1 MPELIDMKV
10 IGTQAVCEDVM
21 AVELERADGGP
32 LPTWS
37 PGSHI
42 DIELAAGLVR
52 QYSLCSDPRVPRT
65 WQIAVRREPRSR
77 GGSDFVHDQLAPGAV
92 LRATVPINRF
102 AFEDA
107 DAYVFIAGGIG
118 ITPLLPMLRQAW
130 WRKKPA
136 RVYYLGRSRGRLP
149 FVDIVEEL
157 CDDVT
162 VHESAIAGR
171 RDIAADLAGLPAGAR
186 VYACGPDALLDG
198 LAVIA
203 EQEGFADRL
212 HTERFVNETG
222 EGVTVMADDRE
233 FLVETNTGTEVRV
246 PVGCSVL
253 EALEGAGYRPFNSC
267 REGICGSCETD
278 VLAGVIDHR
287 DSLLSEAERQAGDTM
302 MICVSRCT
310 GDRLVLDI

>member
-52 QYSLCSDPRVPRT
+52 QYSLCSDPRLPRT

-149 FVDIVEEL
+149 FIDIVEEL

-162 VHESAIAGR
+162 VHESATAGR
-171 RDIAADLAGLPAGAR
+171 RDIAADLTGLPAGPMRCSTGWPSSPNRRASLTGCTPSGSSTRPAR
-186 VYACGPDALLDG
+186 GSPSWPM
-198 LAVIA
+198 
-203 EQEGFADRL
+203 
-212 HTERFVNETG
+212 TG
-222 EGVTVMADDRE
+222 
-233 FLVETNTGTEVRV
+233 
-246 PVGCSVL
+246 S
-253 EALEGAGYRPFNSC
+253 S
-267 REGICGSCETD
+267 S
-278 VLAGVIDHR
+278 
-287 DSLLSEAERQAGDTM
+287 
-302 MICVSRCT
+302 SRRT
-310 GDRLVLDI
+310 PEPR